1 MFCKELIYNVDNAK
15 DGTAVVVEGP
25 IDAWRIGDGAV
36 ATFGVI
42 YTQKQIKLLRE
53 RFKRVFIMYDSDA
66 QPQAWK
72 LADALS
78 TFNMEVN
85 VVTLKI
91 GDPGSMTAT
100 EAREIRRE
108 IFGK

>member
-1 MFCKELIYNVDNAK
+1 
-15 DGTAVVVEGP
+15 
-25 IDAWRIGDGAV
+25 
-36 ATFGVI
+36 
-42 YTQKQIKLLRE
+42 
-53 RFKRVFIMYDSDA
+53 MYDADA

-72 LADALS
+72 LAEALS

-108 IFGK
+108 IFGR